1 MYLPMLRV
9 SWVDKVT
16 NVEILNRLK
25 KTTEIVKTIKARK
38 LQYLGHISRHP
49 DKYGILIL
57 LCILKGKVK
66 GSRGRGR
73 KRKSWM
79 QNLREWFQESNST
92 LFAKV
97 VVNNDLA
104 NLIANV

>member
-1 MYLPMLRV
+1 MLRV
-9 SWVDKVT
+9 SWVDKLT

-49 DKYGILIL
+49 DKYGIL
-57 LCILKGKVK
+57 LCILKGEVK

-73 KRKSWM
+73 QRKSWI
-79 QNLREWFQESNST
+79 QNLRESNST

>member
-1 MYLPMLRV
+1 V

-25 KTTEIVKTIKARK
+25 KTTEIVKTIKTKK

-49 DKYGILIL
+49 DKYGILL
-57 LCILKGKVK
+57 RILKRKVK

-97 VVNNDLA
+97 DNNDLA
-104 NLIANV
+104 NLIANVQ